1 VFLSDILVK
10 INSINT
16 YLNFSVK
23 FSPRDNH
30 DIARFPRASS
40 NYNMAGIR
48 AVSVDPGLPF
58 LWLMDSFQ
66 NAR

>member
-1 VFLSDILVK
+1 MFLTDILAR
-10 INSINT
+10 INSVST

-23 FSPRDNH
+23 FSLRDNY
-30 DIARFPRASS
+30 DVARFPKASA
-40 NYNMAGIR
+40 NYSVAGIR

-58 LWLMDSFQ
+58 LRLMDSFQ